1 MHSLQGACA
10 PASPVGRNLLL
21 NMRRIPSFY
30 TCFHRRLLSTFVQL
44 HVARATVKLPNKQW
58 LGEQPSSQLSHNRM
72 GVAATYTYTDVEQGL
87 GRRPALEKLF
97 GTLML

>member
-21 NMRRIPSFY
+21 NTPRISSFY
-30 TCFHRRLLSTFVQL
+30 TRFHRSVLRTFVQL

-58 LGEQPSSQLSHNRM
+58 RGQQPSRQLSNNSM
-72 GVAATYTYTDVEQGL
+72 GVAATYTYTEVEQGL
-87 GRRPALEKLF
+87 GRRPALEKLVSN
-97 GTLML
+97 LN